1 MKQKT
6 RKAVAKRVKITKGG
20 KGKIMID
27 NANNHHLMKNKS
39 KRSKRKGYVEAFAGR
54 IKSLKRSLPFGK

>member
-6 RKAVAKRVKITKGG
+6 RKSVAKRVKTTKGG
-20 KGKIMID
+20 KGKKMFD

-39 KRSKRKGYVEAFAGR
+39 KRSKKRGYFEAFKGR
-54 IKSLKRSLPFGK
+54 LKSLKRSLPYG

>member
-6 RKAVAKRVKITKGG
+6 RKALAKRVKITKGG
-20 KGKIMID
+20 KGKIMLD

-39 KRSKRKGYVEAFAGR
+39 KRSKKRGYFEAFKGR
-54 IKSLKRSLPFGK
+54 LKSIKRALPFG